1 MMTGDHESRGGTGDH
16 DAAQALWRTYCEA
29 TGADPSSLGAVE
41 GFGDSPE
48 MADELL
54 GLVLLGTKTATAGLA
69 QDDAAAG
76 EVLPEPGGH

>member
-1 MMTGDHESRGGTGDH
+1 MTGDYATRGCTVDD

-54 GLVLLGTKTATAGLA
+54 GLVLL
-69 QDDAAAG
+69 AA
-76 EVLPEPGGH
+76 P